1 MSRLHHALVLALGQL
16 DHLPLALQAAL
27 EILDAVA
34 EGGRSGPLSPRLLAQ
49 LVQRGIKHHAHL
61 LLVVYIAPFTP
72 QPLSPIIRRMLF
84 GTVAL
89 LAVPKLDLPV

>member
-1 MSRLHHALVLALGQL
+1 MARLHHALVFGLGQF
-16 DHLPLALQAAL
+16 DHLPLALQATFK
-27 EILDAVA
+27 IVDAVA
-34 EGGRSGPLSPRLLAQ
+34 ESGRSGSFSPRLLAQ

-61 LLVVYIAPFTP
+61 LFVVYIAA
-72 QPLSPIIRRMLF
+72 LSPQDLSAIFGWIVF